1 MLTREAVQVMVSV
14 LGPYIGDTM
23 ARSAAEAHC
32 RKLDLL
38 DGTIAS
44 DQLEQ
49 VLVKLGSGLNI
60 FLGRDRSGTVIAEV
74 RRALHLAGTR
84 P

>member
-1 MLTREAVQVMVSV
+1 MRTSDAVQVMVKV
-14 LGPYIGDTM
+14 LGPHIGETM

-38 DGTIAS
+38 DGTIGS
-44 DQLEQ
+44 DQVEQ
-49 VLVKLGSGLNI
+49 VLGRLGSGLNI
-60 FLGRDRSGTVIAEV
+60 FLGRERSGTVIAEV
-74 RRALHLAGTR
+74 RRALQAAEAR